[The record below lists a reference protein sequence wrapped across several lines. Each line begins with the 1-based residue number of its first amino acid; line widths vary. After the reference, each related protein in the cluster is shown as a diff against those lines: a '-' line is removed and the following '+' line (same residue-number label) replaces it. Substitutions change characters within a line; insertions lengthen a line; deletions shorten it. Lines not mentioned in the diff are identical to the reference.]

1 MMENGTGQDPP
12 GRREQQGL
20 EGTAAR
26 RRRDSY
32 LDRSSRASWA
42 PTTSLM
48 ASTTVL
54 ASVDGVRESVWVRA
68 PVAVRPRGLRDS
80 DVPLQLGAWEVE
92 DVVLEVVKWRRRSDL
107 RWSSTRAFL
116 TLDTQFAVAHS
127 TIKMAREERLAGP
140 YGGIEIGK
148 N

>member
-1 MMENGTGQDPP
+1 MMENGTGHDPP
-12 GRREQQGL
+12 GRREQGL
-20 EGTAAR
+20 EGRLRVDAGILTLTDPR
-26 RRRDSY
+26 GPRGPRPRP
-32 LDRSSRASWA
+32 LWRPPRFF
-42 PTTSLM
+42 
-48 ASTTVL
+48 

-140 YGGIEIGK
+140 YGGIEIGT